1 MINSSR
7 LILNEVTQLCTTVL
21 VLPKLHRTKFRN
33 ILPQTIFNLKLL
45 EVVHISTPAI
55 AELGPAQPQLVLES
69 IKHTMVISRY
79 RALIYQILV
88 HSDRVPLKRLG

>member
-55 AELGPAQPQLVLES
+55 AELGPAQPQLVR
-69 IKHTMVISRY
+69 IRIISS
-79 RALIYQILV
+79 LD
-88 HSDRVPLKRLG
+88 SRLLCLPVK

>member
-55 AELGPAQPQLVLES
+55 AELGPAQPQLVILFFHRSLFLLFILYLE
-69 IKHTMVISRY
+69 
-79 RALIYQILV
+79 
-88 HSDRVPLKRLG
+88 DFP